1 MRVTNF
7 NAAVPPL
14 VFIFSFRSSRTAA
27 IALVTAALPDT
38 LSAGLQWES
47 ERSHPLTFP
56 RAESSGTSTTG
67 AKRVGLTMRRE
78 GEGRS

>member
-56 RAESSGTSTTG
+56 RAESSGTTG